1 MKQLIF
7 DSETTNLFFSNRNIL
22 TLFLTVNNELHKIGE
37 WCKANRLSL
46 NIKETKY
53 TFFHKN
59 SVKNNK
65 PLKLPELKI
74 ANRAIERTNAIKLLG
89 VLLNENITWKNHI
102 CSFEKK
108 LSKNIGLLY
117 HAKYL
122 LDESS
127 LKTVY
132 FSYIHSY
139 LNYANIIAWAGTYQT
154 KLKTIYYHQKHAPQ
168 IVFNQAKLTHSRSF
182 LQ

>member
-1 MKQLIF
+1 M
-7 DSETTNLFFSNRNIL
+7 
-22 TLFLTVNNELHKIGE
+22 
-37 WCKANRLSL
+37 
-46 NIKETKY
+46 
-53 TFFHKN
+53 
-59 SVKNNK
+59 
-65 PLKLPELKI
+65 
-74 ANRAIERTNAIKLLG
+74 
-89 VLLNENITWKNHI
+89 
-102 CSFEKK
+102 
-108 LSKNIGLLY
+108 Y

-127 LKTVY
+127 PKTVY

-182 LQ
+182 LQWLNTLNIYQINLYQHLNFMPKVSNIEAPLIFNMFTKASHKYPTNFTHIFSLKKCSLNSTKYCISFRRPKLWNESWNTNKKQITSNNLFSRKVRWKPLNTENKVRYF